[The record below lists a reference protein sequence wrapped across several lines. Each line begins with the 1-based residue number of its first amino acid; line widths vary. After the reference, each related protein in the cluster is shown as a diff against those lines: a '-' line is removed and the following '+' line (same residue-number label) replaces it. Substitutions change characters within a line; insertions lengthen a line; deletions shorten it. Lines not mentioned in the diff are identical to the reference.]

1 MTAHSIRE
9 ESNHGTKTTPPVR
22 PLLPR
27 GRSLWKYRRCR
38 PARRK
43 SPSGASS
50 RWPLCLCLPSV
61 RVCSISPYIGGQSLP
76 VQRQACA
83 KSAAKPEVLL
93 RVIRGLPPP
102 VQHPKPAVSAMRL
115 RVLLWDMTWR
125 TRCPTILSSAQRIPG
140 KRAAGANTAQAA
152 SRNS

>member
-9 ESNHGTKTTPPVR
+9 GSNHRTKTTPPVR

-50 RWPLCLCLPSV
+50 RWPLCLCLPSA
-61 RVCSISPYIGGQSLP
+61 RVCSISPYIGGQSPP
-76 VQRQACA
+76 VRKRVCVQ
-83 KSAAKPEVLL
+83 SAEKQETPQQ
-93 RVIRGLPPP
+93 VISGHPPP
-102 VQHPKPAVSAMRL
+102 VRHPKPAVSAMRL

-152 SRNS
+152 SQNS